1 MDARQFYLMTAKM
14 RKAQRDYDKLPS
26 TRNKMFKAQY
36 EDIIDNE
43 IERVE
48 KIRQEEANKQQQA
61 LL

>member
-1 MDARQFYLMTAKM
+1 MTAKM

>member
-1 MDARQFYLMTAKM
+1 M
-14 RKAQRDYDKLPS
+14 RKAQRDYEKLPS
-26 TRNKMFKAQY
+26 TRNAQFKKQY

-48 KIRQEEANKQQQA
+48 KIRKEEAKNQQQA